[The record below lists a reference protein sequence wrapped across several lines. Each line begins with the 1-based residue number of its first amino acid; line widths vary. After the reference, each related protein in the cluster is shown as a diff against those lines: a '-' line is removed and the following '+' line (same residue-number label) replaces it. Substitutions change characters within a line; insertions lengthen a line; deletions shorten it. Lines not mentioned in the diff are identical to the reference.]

1 MFRKSEVRRPE
12 TGDRRSEIG
21 AQKLTRNQQSATRH
35 YWDWSLKPGAFTT
48 ILFILFSLTLSAQ
61 KKSETV
67 VNIGTEK
74 VSREEFEANYRKNN
88 TNILDKKDVKS
99 PEEYLDLYIKFKL
112 KILEAEKLG
121 YDTVRSYR
129 EELEGYRKDLAKP
142 YLTDVS
148 FNEEM
153 VKTAYYRTQYERKA
167 SHLLIR
173 VTPEAS
179 PADTLLAWN
188 KINDL
193 RNQIIAGADFNE
205 MAAKYSEDPSAV
217 QNRGL
222 LGYFSA
228 FQMVFPFEDMTY
240 RTPVGQVSEIV
251 RTRFGYHLIKV
262 QDERLAAGE
271 IKVAHIMKMF
281 PKQASEE
288 TIANLK
294 LKADSIWQ
302 EATSG
307 ADFAK
312 LAKKYSDDKQLS
324 NEEGVMNWFT
334 PNNMV
339 PQFAEAAFAL
349 KNDGDIS
356 PVIRTPYGWH
366 IIKRLERKTTQPLE
380 KLRPDLEAK
389 IKQNPA
395 ISKHSDEAFDR
406 KLRAEYQLKID
417 EPIFSRLIGSVSDS
431 AIWKNINSDK
441 KLNEKL
447 LITFADQKLK
457 VGAFIDFLQKQK
469 FALIVNKAEAQLK
482 EMLNKYINQE
492 LLAYENSQLEKK
504 YPDFARL
511 YQEYHDGILL
521 FNISK
526 DKIWDVAT
534 TDTTRLQNYFD
545 HTTKK
550 HYWGDRFKGFI
561 IQAKDTETRSNVET
575 LLNGKELSKQELIDL
590 FNTKTE
596 NNIQVTDVAFEK
608 GENPIVDYFIWGGA
622 KPSGFDETTTFVHGK
637 IVASEMKD
645 LKDAWGL
652 YSSDFQEQIEKE
664 WVDSLLKKYP
674 VSINQNVLK
683 KIPVIE

>member
-1 MFRKSEVRRPE
+1 MQVKRERE
-12 TGDRRSEIG
+12 TGVRSPKIG
-21 AQKLTRNQQSATRH
+21 VPLQAVEGSMSVQRKGQKGKGL
-35 YWDWSLKPGAFTT
+35 GAFAT
-48 ILFILFSLTLSAQ
+48 ILFLLISLRVSAQ

-67 VNIGTEK
+67 VILGTEK
-74 VSREEFEANYRKNN
+74 VSKEEFEANYRKNN
-88 TNILDKKDVKS
+88 TNILDKKELKS

-112 KILEAEKLG
+112 KVLEAEKLG

-129 EELEGYRKDLAKP
+129 EELGGYRKELAKP

-179 PADTLLAWN
+179 PADTLAAWN

-193 RNQIIAGADFNE
+193 RKQIIAGADFNE

-217 QNRGL
+217 QNKGV
-222 LGYFSA
+222 LGYFTA
-228 FQMVFPFEDMTY
+228 FQMVFPFEDMAY
-240 RTPVGQVSEIV
+240 RTQVGQVSEIV

-262 QDERLAAGE
+262 HDERLAAGE

-281 PKQASEE
+281 PQQASEE

-302 EATSG
+302 KATSG
-307 ADFAK
+307 ADFAE
-312 LAKKYSDDKQLS
+312 LAKKYSDDKQS
-324 NEEGVMNWFT
+324 ATGGGVINWFT

-339 PQFAEAAFAL
+339 HQFAEAAFAL

-417 EPIFSRLIGSVSDS
+417 EPTFTRLIASVSDT
-431 AIWKNINSDK
+431 IGWKNMTSDK
-441 KLNEKL
+441 QLKEKL
-447 LITFADQKLK
+447 LVTFADQKLNI
-457 VGAFIDFLQKQK
+457 GAFIDFLQKQK
-469 FALIVNKAEAQLK
+469 FTPVNNQAEPQLK
-482 EMLNKYINQE
+482 GMLNKYINQE

-526 DKIWDVAT
+526 DKIWDVASN
-534 TDTTRLQNYFD
+534 DTARLQTYFNQ
-545 HTTKK
+545 TAKK
-550 HYWGDRFKGFI
+550 HYWGDRFKGWI
-561 IQAKDTETRSNVET
+561 IQAKDLETKSKVET
-575 LLNGKELSKQELIDL
+575 LLNEKEVTKQELMDI
-590 FNTKTE
+590 FNAKTE
-596 NNIQVTDVAFEK
+596 NNIQLTDVAFEK
-608 GENPIVDYFIWGGA
+608 GGNPIVDYFIWGGV

-637 IVASEMKD
+637 IVKNE
-645 LKDAWGL
+645 LKELKEAWGL
-652 YSSDFQEQIEKE
+652 YSSDIQEQIGKE
-664 WVDSLLKKYP
+664 WVDSLMKKYP
-674 VSINQNVLK
+674 VSINQKVLK
-683 KIPVIE
+683 KIPAIE

>member
-12 TGDRRSEIG
+12 PGIRSTKT
-21 AQKLTRNQQSATRH
+21 KLQPATHRSAAR
-35 YWDWSLKPGAFTT
+35 SLIVGAF
-48 ILFILFSLTLSAQ
+48 ILLFSLNLSAQ

-67 VNIGTEK
+67 VTIGTEK
-74 VSREEFEANYRKNN
+74 VSKEEFEANYRKNN
-88 TNILDKKDVKS
+88 ANILDKKELKS

-129 EELEGYRKDLAKP
+129 DELGGYRKDLAKP

-179 PADTLLAWN
+179 PADTLAAWN
-188 KINDL
+188 KINNL
-193 RNQIIAGADFNE
+193 RQQIIAGADFNE
-205 MAAKYSEDPSAV
+205 MAAKYSEDPSVV
-217 QNRGL
+217 QNKGL
-222 LGYFSA
+222 LGYFTA

-262 QDERLAAGE
+262 HDERLAAGE

-302 EATSG
+302 KATSG
-307 ADFAK
+307 ADFAG
-312 LAKKYSDDKQLS
+312 LAKKYSDDKQTAT
-324 NEEGVMNWFT
+324 EGGVMNWFT

-366 IIKRLERKTTQPLE
+366 IIKRLERKTTQPIE

-406 KLRAEYQLKID
+406 KLRLEYQLKID
-417 EPIFSRLIGSVSDS
+417 EPTFTKLIGSLSDT
-431 AIWKNINSDK
+431 AVWKNIISDK
-441 KLNEKL
+441 KLQEKL
-447 LITFADQKLK
+447 LVTFADQKIS
-457 VGAFIDFLQKQK
+457 VAAFTDFLQKQK
-469 FALIVNKAEAQLK
+469 FTPLSNQAEAQLK

-504 YPDFARL
+504 HPDFARL
-511 YQEYHDGILL
+511 YREYHDGILL

-534 TDTTRLQNYFD
+534 TDTVRLQNYFD
-545 HTTKK
+545 QTTKK
-550 HYWGDRFKGFI
+550 HYWNERFKGWI
-561 IQAKDTETRSNVET
+561 IKANNRDTRANVES
-575 LLNGKELSKQELIDL
+575 LLNESRATQKNELTDL
-590 FNTKTE
+590 FNTQTDSK
-596 NNIQVTDVAFEK
+596 IQISDVACEK

-637 IVASEMKD
+637 IVKNEMKQ

-674 VSINQNVLK
+674 VSINQKVLK
-683 KIPVIE
+683 KIQAIE

>member
-1 MFRKSEVRRPE
+1 MFRMSEVRSQK
-12 TGDRRSEIG
+12 TGDQRSEIG
-21 AQKLTRNQQSATRH
+21 VQKLIRKPQPATRH
-35 YWDWSLKPGAFTT
+35 YIAWSLEIGVFT
-48 ILFILFSLTLSAQ
+48 IVLLLSLNLSAQ

-67 VNIGTEK
+67 VTIGNEK
-74 VSREEFEANYRKNN
+74 VSKEEFEANYRKNN
-88 TNILDKKDVKS
+88 TNILNKKDIKS
-99 PEEYLDLYIKFKL
+99 PKEYLDLFIKFKL
-112 KILEAEKLG
+112 KVLEAEKLG
-121 YDTVRSYR
+121 YDTIRSYR
-129 EELEGYRKDLAKP
+129 EELGGYRKELVKP

-148 FNEEM
+148 FEEEM

-173 VTPEAS
+173 VAPEAS
-179 PADTLLAWN
+179 PADTLAAWN

-193 RNQIIAGADFNE
+193 RQQIIAGADFNE
-205 MAAKYSEDPSAV
+205 IAAKYSEDPSAA
-217 QNRGL
+217 QNKGL

-251 RTRFGYHLIKV
+251 RTRFGYHIIKV
-262 QDERLAAGE
+262 HDERLAAGE

-281 PKQASEE
+281 PPQASEE

-294 LKADSIWQ
+294 LKADSIWK

-307 ADFAK
+307 VDFAE
-312 LAKKYSDDKQLS
+312 LAKKYSDDKQS
-324 NEEGVMNWFT
+324 ATEGGEMKWFT
-334 PNNMV
+334 QNNMV

-356 PVIRTPYGWH
+356 AVIRTPYGWH

-380 KLRPDLEAK
+380 KLRPDLETK

-406 KLRAEYQLKID
+406 KLRAEYQLKVD
-417 EPIFSRLIGSVSDS
+417 EPILAKLIAMVSDTTN
-431 AIWKNINSDK
+431 WKNLATDNQLKEK
-441 KLNEKL
+441 KLV
-447 LITFADQKLK
+447 TFADQKLS
-457 VGAFIDFLQKQK
+457 VGAFSDFLQKQK
-469 FALIVNKAEAQLK
+469 FTPLTNQAEPQLK
-482 EMLNKYINQE
+482 GMLNKFINQE
-492 LLAYENSQLEKK
+492 LLAYEDSQLEKK
-504 YPDFARL
+504 HPDFSRL

-526 DKIWDVAT
+526 DKIWDVAS
-534 TDTTRLQNYFD
+534 TDTARLQNYYNQ
-545 HTTKK
+545 TAKK
-550 HYWGDRFKGFI
+550 YYWGDRFKGWI
-561 IQAKDTETRSNVET
+561 IQAKDLATRSKVET
-575 LLNGKELSKQELIDL
+575 LLNEREVSKQELIDR

-596 NNIQVTDVAFEK
+596 NNIQITEVAFEK
-608 GENPIVDYFIWGGA
+608 GGNPIVDYFIWGGA

-637 IVASEMKD
+637 IVTNEMKD

-664 WVDSLLKKYP
+664 WIDSLLKKYP
-674 VSINQNVLK
+674 VSINQKVLK
-683 KIPVIE
+683 KIPAIE

>member
-1 MFRKSEVRRPE
+1 MVRKSEVRRPE
-12 TGDRRSEIG
+12 PGTRSTKT
-21 AQKLTRNQQSATRH
+21 KLQPATHRSAAR
-35 YWDWSLKPGAFTT
+35 SLIVGAF
-48 ILFILFSLTLSAQ
+48 ILLFSLNLSAQ

-67 VNIGTEK
+67 VTIGTEK
-74 VSREEFEANYRKNN
+74 VSKEEFEANYRKNN
-88 TNILDKKDVKS
+88 ANILDKKELKS

-129 EELEGYRKDLAKP
+129 DELGGYRKDLAKP

-179 PADTLLAWN
+179 PADTLAAWN
-188 KINDL
+188 KINNL
-193 RNQIIAGADFNE
+193 RQQIIAGADFNE
-205 MAAKYSEDPSAV
+205 MAAKYSEDPSAL
-217 QNRGL
+217 QNKGL

-294 LKADSIWQ
+294 LKADSIWR

-307 ADFAK
+307 TDFAK

-324 NEEGVMNWFT
+324 DENGVMNWFT

-366 IIKRLERKTTQPLE
+366 IIKRLERKTTQPIE

-417 EPIFSRLIGSVSDS
+417 EPTFTKLIGSVSDT
-431 AIWKNINSDK
+431 AIWKNIISDK
-441 KLNEKL
+441 KLQEKL
-447 LITFADQKLK
+447 LVTFADQKLS
-457 VGAFIDFLQKQK
+457 VVAFTDFLQKLK
-469 FALIVNKAEAQLK
+469 FIPRSNQAEAQLK

-504 YPDFARL
+504 HPDFARL

-534 TDTTRLQNYFD
+534 TDTVRLQNYFD
-545 HTTKK
+545 QTTKK
-550 HYWGDRFKGFI
+550 HYWGDRFKGWI
-561 IQAKDTETRSNVET
+561 IEANNRDTRANVES
-575 LLNGKELSKQELIDL
+575 LLNESRATQKNELTDL
-590 FNTKTE
+590 FNTQTDSK
-596 NNIQVTDVAFEK
+596 IQISDVACEK

-622 KPSGFDETTTFVHGK
+622 KPSGFDETTTFVHGN
-637 IVASEMKD
+637 IVKNEMKQ

-664 WVDSLLKKYP
+664 WVESLLKKYP
-674 VSINQNVLK
+674 VSINQKVLK
-683 KIPVIE
+683 KIPAIE

>member
-35 YWDWSLKPGAFTT
+35 YWDWSLKPGAFT
-48 ILFILFSLTLSAQ
+48 IVLLLSLSLSAQ

-67 VNIGTEK
+67 VTIGTEK
-74 VSREEFEANYRKNN
+74 VSKEEFEANYRKNN
-88 TNILDKKDVKS
+88 TNILDKKELKT

-179 PADTLLAWN
+179 PADTLTAWN

-217 QNRGL
+217 QNKGL

-228 FQMVFPFEDMTY
+228 FQMLFPFEDMTY

-324 NEEGVMNWFT
+324 DEDGVMKWFT

-366 IIKRLERKTTQPLE
+366 IIKRLERKTTLPLE
-380 KLRPDLEAK
+380 KLRPELEAK

>member
-67 VNIGTEK
+67 VTIGTEK
-74 VSREEFEANYRKNN
+74 VSKEEFEANYRKNN
-88 TNILDKKDVKS
+88 TNILDKKELKS

-121 YDTVRSYR
+121 YDTVRSFR
-129 EELEGYRKDLAKP
+129 EELGGYRKDLAKP

-217 QNRGL
+217 QNKGL

-294 LKADSIWQ
+294 LKADSIWR

-334 PNNMV
+334 RNNMV

-366 IIKRLERKTTQPLE
+366 IIKRLERKTTLPLE

-457 VGAFIDFLQKQK
+457 VGAFTDFLQKQK
-469 FALIVNKAEAQLK
+469 FTPIVNKAEAQLK

-526 DKIWDVAT
+526 DKIWDMAT
-534 TDTTRLQNYFD
+534 TDTARLQNYFD

-550 HYWGDRFKGFI
+550 HYWSDRFKGFI
-561 IQAKDTETRSNVET
+561 IQAKDTETRSKIET
-575 LLNGKELSKQELIDL
+575 LLNEKDVSKQELIDL

-596 NNIQVTDVAFEK
+596 NNIQITDVAFEK

-637 IVASEMKD
+637 IVKNEMKQ